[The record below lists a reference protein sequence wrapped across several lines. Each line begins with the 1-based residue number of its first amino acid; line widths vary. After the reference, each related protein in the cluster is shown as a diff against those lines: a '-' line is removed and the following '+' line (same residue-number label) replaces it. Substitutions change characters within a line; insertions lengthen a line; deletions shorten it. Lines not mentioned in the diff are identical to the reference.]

1 MSEALIFASTN
12 PQYDDRLF
20 IELQVQ
26 YMKIPSSNLGRTC
39 CVRKLFL
46 TFRTISVHNTFS
58 PCSEKRRASDK
69 DLPVYVVSFIIDI
82 PHCTV
87 CKMQHNLEGISC
99 PERGFVPN
107 VTLLRYFFFFSKSKH
122 TMFKC
127 YESERYNS
135 ISNTNPAFFSKCPN
149 YMKDKKKFTKATT
162 LLRCPFILTCS
173 NSESFSIW
181 ILQQS
186 VCESELKTV

>member
-1 MSEALIFASTN
+1 MTTDCSLNYKFNTWKFQAQTWENIF
-12 PQYDDRLF
+12 
-20 IELQVQ
+20 
-26 YMKIPSSNLGRTC
+26 
-39 CVRKLFL
+39 
-46 TFRTISVHNTFS
+46 VHNMFS

-135 ISNTNPAFFSKCPN
+135 ISNTNPAFFLN
-149 YMKDKKKFTKATT
+149 AQIMWRTKK
-162 LLRCPFILTCS
+162 IY
-173 NSESFSIW
+173 
-181 ILQQS
+181 
-186 VCESELKTV
+186 